1 MADTPVFYKDLSLD
15 MIPHPVSGDIR
26 PITNETAIRRSLLNT
41 LQTRKGERAFF
52 SEFGTSLEK
61 FLFEP
66 ANALTESLIN
76 KEVYDVVTRFEPR
89 VTVTSIES
97 KVEDHGIDIIVNYY
111 IKSTTIQDSVEF
123 SVTRA

>member
-26 PITNETAIRRSLLNT
+26 PITNEIAIRRSLLNT

-61 FLFEP
+61 YLFEP

-76 KEVYDVVTRFEPR
+76 KEVHDVITRFEPR

-97 KVEDHGIDIIVNYY
+97 KVEDHGIEIIVNYY

>member
-1 MADTPVFYKDLSLD
+1 MANTPVFFKDFSLD

-41 LQTRKGERAFF
+41 LRTKKGERPFF

-66 ANALTESLIN
+66 ANALTETLIN
-76 KEVYDVVTRFEPR
+76 KEIHEVISRFEPR

-97 KVEDHGIDIIVNYY
+97 KVEEDGIEVIVNYY
-111 IKSTTIQDSVEF
+111 IKNTNTQDSIEF

>member
-1 MADTPVFYKDLSLD
+1 MADTPIFYKDLSLD
-15 MIPHPVSGDIR
+15 MIPHPVTGDIR

-61 FLFEP
+61 YLFEP
-66 ANALTESLIN
+66 ANALTENLIN

-97 KVEDHGIDIIVNYY
+97 KVEDHGIDIKVNYY